1 MPFCVSQGDQQP
13 KPRTSLTTLPLLC
26 NVLLRA
32 WGGGGG
38 GTSLA
43 IPWLSYSLLYLFKS
57 FKYGGH
63 QECWLWNIA
72 KFWNTLLQAY
82 CPSGDKCP
90 LQGSQMPWAFMKEEI
105 DTILGEHGGEEKKWN
120 IFDWIEEEEEVCD
133 LIYYIYQQANIS
145 PAISLVSQ
153 RAEAFF
159 SSPESKWRAKNL
171 LCDSIGETGTD
182 WHLSAWFVVLS
193 ET

>member
-1 MPFCVSQGDQQP
+1 MG
-13 KPRTSLTTLPLLC
+13 
-26 NVLLRA
+26 
-32 WGGGGG
+32 WGGG

-72 KFWNTLLQAY
+72 KFWNILLQAY

-171 LCDSIGETGTD
+171 WCDSIGETGTD